1 MSRDSG
7 NWRLRSCCE
16 AVDLARRDPR
26 IEQAVFGRE
35 PNNEFAINISE
46 GIRRQ
51 NKTAIV
57 LARQRTN

>member
-1 MSRDSG
+1 
-7 NWRLRSCCE
+7 LRSCYE

-46 GIRRQ
+46 DIRRQ

-57 LARQRTN
+57 LAR